1 MLMMAAIF
9 RILVYVILLSLGR
22 NKDQANKLAERETK
36 GKKRKYK
43 SFLLCSPSR
52 VLHMKNVY
60 ILFKKEDIFRAFRVH
75 YKNRKENI

>member
-36 GKKRKYK
+36 GKK
-43 SFLLCSPSR
+43 
-52 VLHMKNVY
+52 
-60 ILFKKEDIFRAFRVH
+60 KKI
-75 YKNRKENI
+75 